1 MSFVNAAEIRRF
13 IESLPY
19 PKHCIHC
26 GGVDEKAE
34 NPVHHPSYEV
44 TASCNLRCI
53 FCYSRIAEM
62 KGTAPKPGYY
72 GTLSPKAITIS
83 QYGEPF
89 VAGTSKVVKIIRK
102 LRERFGEVRIDIQTN
117 GTLLE
122 PEILGSEADIVMIS
136 LDAGSRESYAEI
148 TGRDFFD
155 RVVENIQKMSEQ
167 THTVVRTVYMPGIND
182 QELERIA
189 EIASQADELFF
200 QPLSIY
206 RENTE
211 LLRRLDVERAESLGD
226 YVKTAY
232 RLSEIAEV
240 RIPGCLLL
248 NMRWFLQEF
257 EIGDLLLVKRDAF
270 GSVPIMQ
277 REWQFVLEL

>member
-1 MSFVNAAEIRRF
+1 MIVNVAEIKKF
-13 IESLPY
+13 LESLPY

-26 GGVDEKAE
+26 EGTDENAE

-44 TASCNLRCI
+44 TPSCNLRCI
-53 FCYSRIAEM
+53 FCYSRVAQL

-72 GTLSPKAITIS
+72 GSLNPKAITIS

-89 VAGTSKVVKIIRK
+89 VVGTSRVVEIIRK

-148 TGRDFFD
+148 TGKDFFE
-155 RVVENIQKMSEQ
+155 RVVKNIEKMSEH
-167 THTVVRTVYMPGIND
+167 TYTVVRTVFMPGIND
-182 QELERIA
+182 EELERIA
-189 EIASQADELFF
+189 EIASQADELFL

-211 LLRRLDVERAESLGD
+211 LLKRLDVERAESLGD
-226 YVKTAY
+226 YLQTAY
-232 RLSEIAEV
+232 RLSEIASV

-248 NMRWFLQEF
+248 NMRWFLREF
-257 EIGDLLLVKRDAF
+257 EIGELMLVKRDAF
-270 GSVPIMQ
+270 GSVPMMQ
-277 REWQFVLEL
+277 RRWQFIIE